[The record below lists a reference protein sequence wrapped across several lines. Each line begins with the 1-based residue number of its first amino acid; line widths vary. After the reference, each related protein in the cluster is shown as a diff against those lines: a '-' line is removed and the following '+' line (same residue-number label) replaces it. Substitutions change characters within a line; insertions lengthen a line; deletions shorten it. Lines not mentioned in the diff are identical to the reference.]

1 RGRTRLPRYHRRG
14 SRTRP
19 SLHRQSRRA
28 ASSAVA
34 CTPAQHGKHT
44 GRERVRINRVKR
56 VLGEGGVVLG
66 TMVFEFAS
74 SGIGRIIATSGADFA
89 IFDMEH
95 SGWSTETIKSL
106 FASCNGTDLVRMAR
120 VPATQYHMIA

>member
-1 RGRTRLPRYHRRG
+1 
-14 SRTRP
+14 
-19 SLHRQSRRA
+19 RA

-34 CTPAQHGKHT
+34 STPARHGKRT
-44 GRERVRINRVKR
+44 GRERVRVNRVKR
-56 VLGEGGVVLG
+56 VLREGGVVLG

-120 VPATQYHMIA
+120 VPATQYHMIARVLDVGAEGIMVPMVESEQQALLI